1 MDTATGRG
9 AVSWP
14 RVIPGPQERASQQDL
29 IGYLMSLALIS
40 ARTILMLLSASP
52 TEMLLL

>member
-1 MDTATGRG
+1 
-9 AVSWP
+9 
-14 RVIPGPQERASQQDL
+14 VIPGPQERASQQDL